1 MGGNTFGKIFR
12 VTTWG
17 ESHGAA
23 IGVVVDGVPAGMPL
37 SEADIQR
44 ELDRRRPGQ
53 SVLATPRKERDEVEI
68 LSGVFNGRTTGAPI
82 AMVVWNRDVR
92 SEGYRRYFSVP
103 RPGHADFTARVKYGG
118 YNDWRGGG
126 RFSGRV
132 TASLVMAGA
141 VALKLLQVAL
151 GVEVM
156 AYTVQVGRVR
166 CPPQPPEALRGRYS
180 NPVRCPDPRVARAME
195 EEMLRTAPTIRKR
208 IGYLATLGNVATL
221 LGLLGTI
228 FGLIQAF
235 EGVSM
240 ADPATKQEILARGIS
255 VAMLTTAFGL
265 IVAIPCLLSHAFLQ
279 SKAIQMIEGLEEK
292 AFTLFNKISALHR
305 DIEKKEVRLRM
316 KTIEGGRRA

>member
-1 MGGNTFGKIFR
+1 MDLLAKGGVFTLPILMVSIAALALILER
-12 VTTWG
+12 VYTLWLRYRLDEEG
-17 ESHGAA
+17 FVKGLMHALDEQDFAGAIEECA
-23 IGVVVDGVPAGMPL
+23 RAENNPL
-37 SEADIQR
+37 SR
-44 ELDRRRPGQ
+44 
-53 SVLATPRKERDEVEI
+53 VLRAGLLKVHRSDKEIE
-68 LSGVFNGRTTGAPI
+68 
-82 AMVVWNRDVR
+82 
-92 SEGYRRYFSVP
+92 
-103 RPGHADFTARVKYGG
+103 
-118 YNDWRGGG
+118 
-126 RFSGRV
+126 
-132 TASLVMAGA
+132 
-141 VALKLLQVAL
+141 
-151 GVEVM
+151 
-156 AYTVQVGRVR
+156 
-166 CPPQPPEALRGRYS
+166 
-180 NPVRCPDPRVARAME
+180 RAME

-305 DIEKKEVRLRM
+305 DIEKKVVRLRM

>member
-1 MGGNTFGKIFR
+1 MDLLAKGGVFTLPILMVSIAALALILER
-12 VTTWG
+12 VYTLWLRYRLDEEG
-17 ESHGAA
+17 FVKGLMHALDEQDFAGAIEECA
-23 IGVVVDGVPAGMPL
+23 RAENNPL
-37 SEADIQR
+37 SR
-44 ELDRRRPGQ
+44 
-53 SVLATPRKERDEVEI
+53 VLRAGLLKVHRSDKEIE
-68 LSGVFNGRTTGAPI
+68 
-82 AMVVWNRDVR
+82 
-92 SEGYRRYFSVP
+92 
-103 RPGHADFTARVKYGG
+103 
-118 YNDWRGGG
+118 
-126 RFSGRV
+126 
-132 TASLVMAGA
+132 
-141 VALKLLQVAL
+141 
-151 GVEVM
+151 
-156 AYTVQVGRVR
+156 
-166 CPPQPPEALRGRYS
+166 
-180 NPVRCPDPRVARAME
+180 RAME

>member
-1 MGGNTFGKIFR
+1 MDLLAKGGVFMLPILMVSIAALALILER
-12 VTTWG
+12 VYTLWLRYRLDEEG
-17 ESHGAA
+17 FVKGLMHALDEQDFAGAIEECA
-23 IGVVVDGVPAGMPL
+23 RAENNPL
-37 SEADIQR
+37 SR
-44 ELDRRRPGQ
+44 
-53 SVLATPRKERDEVEI
+53 VLRAGLLKVHRSDKEIE
-68 LSGVFNGRTTGAPI
+68 
-82 AMVVWNRDVR
+82 
-92 SEGYRRYFSVP
+92 
-103 RPGHADFTARVKYGG
+103 
-118 YNDWRGGG
+118 
-126 RFSGRV
+126 
-132 TASLVMAGA
+132 
-141 VALKLLQVAL
+141 
-151 GVEVM
+151 
-156 AYTVQVGRVR
+156 
-166 CPPQPPEALRGRYS
+166 
-180 NPVRCPDPRVARAME
+180 RAME

>member
-1 MGGNTFGKIFR
+1 MDLLAKGGIFMLPIMMVSIAALALIIER
-12 VTTWG
+12 VYTLWLRFRLDEEG
-17 ESHGAA
+17 FVKGLMHALDEQDFAGAIEECA
-23 IGVVVDGVPAGMPL
+23 RAERNPL
-37 SEADIQR
+37 SR
-44 ELDRRRPGQ
+44 
-53 SVLATPRKERDEVEI
+53 VLRAGLLKVHRSDKEIE
-68 LSGVFNGRTTGAPI
+68 
-82 AMVVWNRDVR
+82 
-92 SEGYRRYFSVP
+92 
-103 RPGHADFTARVKYGG
+103 
-118 YNDWRGGG
+118 
-126 RFSGRV
+126 
-132 TASLVMAGA
+132 
-141 VALKLLQVAL
+141 
-151 GVEVM
+151 
-156 AYTVQVGRVR
+156 
-166 CPPQPPEALRGRYS
+166 
-180 NPVRCPDPRVARAME
+180 RAME

-279 SKAIQMIEGLEEK
+279 NKSIQMIEGLEEK

-316 KTIEGGRRA
+316 KSIEGGRKG